1 MEAYLK
7 DLANQI
13 VKARAIARG
22 ISLPASFIKRPE
34 KVLYCGMGGS
44 AISGDILGTI
54 AQSRSRIHWTV
65 NRTSRL
71 PEWVDSKTVVILSS
85 YSGNTHE
92 VQSIFEQAVARK
104 AHFLVV
110 ASGGWLAEE
119 ALKRKIPFFRLPQGY
134 PPRFAIG
141 YTTFSLLFLFMRY
154 RWFSVSAKEIGEVFS
169 MVRRFPVTEARAL
182 AKRLRDKNIV
192 IYGGGLMQ
200 SVALRWRTQFAENA
214 KTLASCEALPEMFHH
229 EVEGWIFP
237 QFKIKRSV
245 AIFLTDRNEP
255 DWLLKKKKV
264 AMSAIREHGAKVVE
278 FKARGIGVLARIFSM
293 IMLGDWTSCVLA
305 KLYKVDPMSICVI
318 DRIKNAVRPDR
329 N

>member
-13 VKARAIARG
+13 VKARAIAGG
-22 ISLPASFIKRPE
+22 ISLPSSFIQRPA

-71 PEWVDSKTVVILSS
+71 PQWVDSKTIVILSS
-85 YSGNTHE
+85 YSGNTQE
-92 VQSIFEQAVARK
+92 VESIFKQAVQRK

-110 ASGGWLAEE
+110 SSGGWLAEE

-154 RWFSVSAKEIGEVFS
+154 RWFSSSGKEIGEVLRV
-169 MVRRFPVTEARAL
+169 VRHFPETEAGKL
-182 AKRLRDKNIV
+182 AKRFFGKNIA

-229 EVEGWIFP
+229 EIEGWLFP
-237 QFKIKRSV
+237 VFKVKRSV
-245 AIFLTDRNEP
+245 AVFLTDKNEP
-255 DWLLKKKKV
+255 DWLRKKKKV
-264 AMSAIREHGAKVVE
+264 AMKAIREHGAEVVE
-278 FKARGIGVLARIFSM
+278 VKARGKGVLARIFSM
-293 IMLGDWTSCVLA
+293 ILLGDWTSCGLA
-305 KLYKVDPMSICVI
+305 KLNKVDPMSICAI
-318 DRIKNAVRPDR
+318 DRVKKAVES
-329 N
+329 

>member
-13 VKARAIARG
+13 VKARAIAGG
-22 ISLPASFIKRPE
+22 INLPSSFIQRPA

-44 AISGDILGTI
+44 AISGDILGTV

-71 PEWVDSKTVVILSS
+71 PQWVDSKTIVILSS
-85 YSGNTHE
+85 YSGNTQE
-92 VQSIFEQAVARK
+92 VQSIFKQAVQRK

-110 ASGGWLAEE
+110 SSGGWLADE

-154 RWFSVSAKEIGEVFS
+154 RWFSFSGKEIGEVLRV
-169 MVRRFPVTEARAL
+169 VRHFPEAEARKL
-182 AKRLRDKNIV
+182 AKRLFGKNIA

-229 EVEGWIFP
+229 EIEGWIFP
-237 QFKIKRSV
+237 AFKVKRSV
-245 AIFLTDRNEP
+245 AVFLTDKNEP
-255 DWLLKKKKV
+255 DWLRKKKKV
-264 AMSAIREHGAKVVE
+264 AMKAIREQGAEVAEV
-278 FKARGIGVLARIFSM
+278 KACGEGVLARIFSM
-293 IMLGDWTSCVLA
+293 ILLGDWTSCGLA
-305 KLYKVDPMSICVI
+305 KLNKVDPMSICAI
-318 DRIKNAVRPDR
+318 DRVKKAVRS
-329 N
+329 

>member
-1 MEAYLK
+1 MEVYLK
-7 DLANQI
+7 DLAHQI
-13 VKARAIARG
+13 TKARAIAKG

-71 PEWVDSKTVVILSS
+71 PEWVDSKTIVILSS

-92 VQSIFEQAVARK
+92 VEAIFEQAVARK

-110 ASGGWLAEE
+110 ASGGWLAKE

-154 RWFSVSAKEIGEVFS
+154 RWFSVSAQEIREVLQEAHH
-169 MVRRFPVTEARAL
+169 FPAAEARKL
-182 AKRLRDKNIV
+182 AKRLFNKNIA

-229 EVEGWIFP
+229 EIEGWGFP
-237 QFKIKRSV
+237 KFKVERSV
-245 AIFLTDRNEP
+245 AVFLTDRNEP
-255 DWLLKKKKV
+255 DWLRRKKKV
-264 AMSAIREHGAKVVE
+264 AMQAIREQGAEVVE
-278 FKARGIGVLARIFSM
+278 FKTRGEGVLARIFSM
-293 IMLGDWTSCVLA
+293 ILLGDWASCELA
-305 KLYKVDPMSICVI
+305 KLYKVDPMSICMI
-318 DRIKNAVRPDR
+318 DRIKEAMK
-329 N
+329 